1 MNARPE
7 AKTKQ
12 PSILNQLAEL
22 DGLPTEELK
31 IRWVALYGKEPPRF
45 NRQFLIRRLA
55 YRIQEIAYGGLT
67 GDDYQ
72 RMDRVLNEQGYN
84 HLGLKLGRGKSGV
97 VDRPIPG
104 TRLIR
109 EWQGQKHEVTVLA
122 NGFEYR
128 GKPYRSLTAVAQE
141 ITRTKW
147 NGLAFFGLRRP
158 VAGGVRGDRAGHD
171 C

>member
-1 MNARPE
+1 MTTQPDSQAR
-7 AKTKQ
+7 K

-22 DGLPTEELK
+22 DSLPTEELK
-31 IRWVALYGKEPPRF
+31 TRWVALYGKEPPRF

-84 HLGLKLGRGKSGV
+84 HLGLKLGRGKSGA

-109 EWQGQKHEVTVLA
+109 EWQGKKHEVTVLA
-122 NGFEYR
+122 NGFEYQ
-128 GKPYRSLTAVAQE
+128 GKPYRSLTAVARDV
-141 ITRTKW
+141 TGSNW
-147 NGLAFFGLRRP
+147 NGLVFFGLRRP
-158 VAGGVRGDRAGHD
+158 VKPERGGNDGFEQ
-171 C
+171 